1 MAWRKAKI
9 KTDAPDSTPKM
20 ATLSDLVTVATNYYR
35 AAREELVERVKLRDQ
50 VLLVYLGFVGA
61 VLGASLAKDAWRE
74 IGLILPFLGLGCAIL
89 VSQHNAVIG
98 ALIRFINMDLRR
110 KLKEVGVDVPE
121 FVSSNSFKDHS
132 RYSNFSRS
140 LGHAVVIMIPEVAGL
155 GINIQHALL
164 SPFPMGPAWWF
175 GLAFGL
181 CSAFVIYDSHRGRSR
196 VYNETPWES

>member
-1 MAWRKAKI
+1 MAWGQVKNKA
-9 KTDAPDSTPKM
+9 DAQGSALEI
-20 ATLSDLVTVATNYYR
+20 ATLSGVVTVATNYYR
-35 AAREELVERVKLRDQ
+35 AVRDELVERVKLRDQ

-61 VLGASLAKDAWRE
+61 VLGASLTKDSWRE

-98 ALIRFINMDLRR
+98 ALIRFINEDLKR
-110 KLKEVGVDVPE
+110 KLKETGIDVPE
-121 FVSSNSFKDHS
+121 FVSSNSFRGHS

-140 LGHAVVIMIPEVAGL
+140 LGHAVVIMIPEIAGL
-155 GINIQHALL
+155 GINFPHALL

-175 GLAFGL
+175 GLAFAL

-196 VYNETPWES
+196 VYNDTPWGS